1 MRRNKTYQ
9 MTICALL
16 ISMALVLSYMERL
29 IPLQLLIPLPGIK
42 LGLANIVTV
51 IALYCYG
58 EKYAF
63 TILILRCF
71 LGAIFGG
78 GISGLAFST
87 TGGLFAMLIMSVTR
101 RMGYFSV
108 YGVSV
113 FGAAAH
119 NVGQICVA
127 VVLMDSVYVA
137 GYLPYLL
144 AVSIVTGMSTGAAC
158 AGVFRSLGKTLREE
172 CMETSA
178 FTEDKRTL

>member
-1 MRRNKTYQ
+1 MRRSKTYQ

-16 ISMALVLSYMERL
+16 ISMALVLSYMERFM
-29 IPLQLLIPLPGIK
+29 PLQLLIPLPGIK

-51 IALYCYG
+51 IALYYFG
-58 EKYAF
+58 ETQAF

-71 LGAIFGG
+71 LGSVFGG
-78 GISGLAFST
+78 GISGLAFSM
-87 TGGLFAMLIMSVTR
+87 TGGLLAMLTMSLTR

-119 NVGQICVA
+119 HVGQICVA
-127 VVLMDSVYVA
+127 VVLMNSVYVA

-144 AVSIVTGMSTGAAC
+144 AVSIVTGMATGAAC
-158 AGVFRSLGKTLREE
+158 AGVFRALAASGQIPEQTDHQIEE
-172 CMETSA
+172 
-178 FTEDKRTL
+178 